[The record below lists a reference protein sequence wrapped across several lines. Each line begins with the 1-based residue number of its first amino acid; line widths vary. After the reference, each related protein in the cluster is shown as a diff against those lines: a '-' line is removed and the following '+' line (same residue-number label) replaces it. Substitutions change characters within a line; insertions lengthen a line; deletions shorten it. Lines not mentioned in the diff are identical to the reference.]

1 MYMMINFQESA
12 SLWIPCTPP
21 SVETGCSPYSS
32 TTSEINRSIATNIF
46 RSFDI
51 LIPSI
56 SLLSGSIATHTQMN
70 SDPTLITV
78 SSYVYRYSEIFFFF
92 VDIF

>member
-1 MYMMINFQESA
+1 MYQ
-12 SLWIPCTPP
+12 P

-46 RSFDI
+46 CSFDI

-56 SLLSGSIATHTQMN
+56 SLLSGSIEQPAN
-70 SDPTLITV
+70 PD
-78 SSYVYRYSEIFFFF
+78 EF
-92 VDIF
+92 

>member
-1 MYMMINFQESA
+1 MMINFQESA
-12 SLWIPCTPP
+12 SLWIPVPPP

-32 TTSEINRSIATNIF
+32 TTYEINRSIATNIF

-56 SLLSGSIATHTQMN
+56 SLLSGPIATHTQMN

-78 SSYVYRYSEIFFFF
+78 SSFCIQEYSEIFFFF